1 MEIVRNKNSIAKRYD
16 EVIRG
21 DVFNYG
27 GTIYLKMDTNESVD
41 LSDGT
46 TFEFQ
51 PTTEVKIVSARLII
65 TENYWKTFIKIL
77 DKINILWY
85 NW

>member
-1 MEIVRNKNSIAKRYD
+1 MEIVRNKNSITKRYD
-16 EVIRG
+16 EVKMG

-46 TFEFQ
+46 TFEFR
-51 PTTEVKIVSARLII
+51 PATKVKIVSARLII
-65 TENYWKTFIKIL
+65 TENY
-77 DKINILWY
+77 
-85 NW
+85 

>member
-1 MEIVRNKNSIAKRYD
+1 MEIVRNKAPITKRYD
-16 EVIRG
+16 EVRRG

-27 GTIYLKMDTNESVD
+27 ETIYLKMDTNESVD

-51 PTTEVKIVSARLII
+51 PATEVKIVSARLII
-65 TENYWKTFIKIL
+65 TENY
-77 DKINILWY
+77 
-85 NW
+85 

>member
-1 MEIVRNKNSIAKRYD
+1 MEIVRNQNSITRKYD
-16 EVIRG
+16 EIKTG
-21 DVFNYG
+21 DVLTYD
-27 GTIYLKMDTNESVD
+27 GTIYLKTDTDGSVD

-65 TENYWKTFIKIL
+65 TENY
-77 DKINILWY
+77 
-85 NW
+85 

>member
-1 MEIVRNKNSIAKRYD
+1 MEIVRNKNSITKRYD
-16 EVIRG
+16 EVKMG
-21 DVFNYG
+21 DVFKYN

-51 PTTEVKIVSARLII
+51 PDTEVKIVYARLII
-65 TENYWKTFIKIL
+65 TENY
-77 DKINILWY
+77 
-85 NW
+85 

>member
-1 MEIVRNKNSIAKRYD
+1 MEIVRNRNSITKRYD
-16 EVIRG
+16 EVKRG
-21 DVFNYG
+21 EVFNYG
-27 GTIYLKMDTNESVD
+27 ETIYLKMDTNESVD

-65 TENYWKTFIKIL
+65 TENY
-77 DKINILWY
+77 
-85 NW
+85 

>member
-1 MEIVRNKNSIAKRYD
+1 MEIVRNRNSITKRYD
-16 EVIRG
+16 EVKMG

-27 GTIYLKMDTNESVD
+27 GAIYLKTDTDGSVD

-51 PTTEVKIVSARLII
+51 PVTEVKIVSARLII
-65 TENYWKTFIKIL
+65 TENY
-77 DKINILWY
+77 
-85 NW
+85 

>member
-21 DVFNYG
+21 DVFNYD

-46 TFEFQ
+46 TFEF
-51 PTTEVKIVSARLII
+51 
-65 TENYWKTFIKIL
+65 
-77 DKINILWY
+77 
-85 NW
+85 

>member
-16 EVIRG
+16 EVKMG
-21 DVFNYG
+21 DVFYYG
-27 GTIYLKMDTNESVD
+27 EQIFLKMDTDGSVD

-51 PTTEVKIVSARLII
+51 PTTEVKIVSAKLII
-65 TENYWKTFIKIL
+65 TENY
-77 DKINILWY
+77 
-85 NW
+85 